1 MTAAQI
7 LDALRESTGLPWAYR
22 FFEITPPFPFGVL
35 LDDTE
40 KTLYADNKPYFST
53 LEANIELYDAIPN
66 ETAENAIESWLG
78 AHAVTYRKDARE
90 NVTPDDESAP
100 FFMRPYH
107 LEVISN
113 ADTV

>member
-35 LDDTE
+35 LNDTL
-40 KTLYADNKPYFST
+40 KTAYADNKPYFST

-66 ETAENAIESWLG
+66 EDAETAIETWLD
-78 AHAVTYRKDARE
+78 AHALTYRKEPRE
-90 NVTPDDESAP
+90 NVTPDDDTAP
-100 FFMRPYH
+100 FFMTAYH
-107 LEVISN
+107 LEVFC
-113 ADTV
+113 